1 MRGSARR
8 GPGSGAGA
16 GPDLILVN
24 GADVAAADGAAEA
37 PVFGISPLDRGLHF
51 GDGLFETIACR
62 RGRARFLDLHMDR
75 LTAGCERLR
84 IDVGDIRAIRHEIQT
99 AAASADNSL
108 IKLVVTRGEAVAR
121 GYGWSGKETATRVL
135 LRYGWP
141 VEDATA
147 QREGVRVRTASLRV
161 GENPA
166 LAGMKHLNRLEQVI
180 ARSEVPSQ
188 EAAEL
193 LVFSQSGG
201 LVSGTMSN
209 VFLVRDGRLLTPRL
223 ETCGVAGVMRRVVMR
238 EARRDGLEVEE
249 TALDSRDVGTA
260 TEMFLTNARI
270 GIWPIR
276 LLDGRALTPGE
287 VTRRVQDLLAP
298 MLENPVDA

>member
-1 MRGSARR
+1 MTGSARR
-8 GPGSGAGA
+8 GPLSGAGA

-24 GADVAAADGAAEA
+24 GTDLTPEDGATEA
-37 PVFGISPLDRGLHF
+37 ALQGISPLDRGLHF

-75 LTAGCERLR
+75 LTASCERLR
-84 IDVGDIRAIRHEIQT
+84 IDLGDVRAIRREIRT

-108 IKLVVTRGEAVAR
+108 IKLLLTRGEAVAR
-121 GYGWSGKETATRVL
+121 GYGWSGREIATRVL

-141 VEDATA
+141 VEDTA
-147 QREGVRVRTASLRV
+147 AAREGVRVRTASLRL

-193 LVFSQSGG
+193 LVFSRSGG

-223 ETCGVAGVMRRVVMR
+223 DTCGVAGVMRRVVMR

-249 TALDSRDVGTA
+249 TALDSRDVATA

-276 LLDGRALTPGE
+276 ALDGRALTPGD